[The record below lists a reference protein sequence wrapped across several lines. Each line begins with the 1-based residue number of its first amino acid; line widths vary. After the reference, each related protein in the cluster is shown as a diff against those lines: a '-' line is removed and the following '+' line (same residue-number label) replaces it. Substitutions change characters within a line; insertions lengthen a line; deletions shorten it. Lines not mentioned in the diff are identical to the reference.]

1 MTKSEAIESPV
12 VENAVL
18 VGVQL
23 PGQKTWEVE
32 YSLRELGQLADTAG
46 ALVVASVIQVKEK
59 PHPRTFIGTG
69 KADEIKDLLDGAAN
83 GLVIFDDELTPSQQL
98 NLEEIIDHKVIDR
111 TGLILDIFAQH
122 AHTAEGKIQVEL
134 AQLNYYLPRLK
145 GLGIDMSRL
154 GGGIGTRGPGE
165 TKLETDRRRLRQRIQ
180 QLNAELLHLGKVKE
194 LQRHKRQMS
203 GVFGISLVGYT
214 NTGKSSLLNKMTNAD
229 VLVEDKLFA
238 TLDSTSRKLEMPGGK
253 SVVLSDTV
261 GFINKLPHQLVAAFK
276 STLQEAKQARLLL
289 HVIDASNP
297 HMDKQVNAVNRILD
311 EIGIQ
316 DTPQIS
322 IYNKIDLIDEDSKN
336 SLGKEPNS
344 LAVSTLSGEGMENIF
359 ELIDQLMAREFEVVE
374 LRIPYDKGAVRQKIF
389 DLGVVISERSDQQY
403 STVLAELKPQDIKRF
418 AAYIR
423 KRSPDEI
430 EK

>member
-322 IYNKIDLIDEDSKN
+322 IYNKIDLIDEDSRN